1 MEPYSRPPVWKW
13 AICGL
18 LFLATMMMYM
28 DRQTLAESISRIMA
42 ELHLDETHYGQMEKG
57 FGLSFALG
65 AIVLGIIADR
75 VSIRWLYPAVL
86 IGWSSAGIATAYGD
100 SIGESL
106 VSFCPWLL
114 DGEKSAIPEYA
125 SSRTAFLGMFA
136 CRIILGFFEAGHWP
150 CALITTQRIL
160 SARDRTFGNGLLQS
174 GASVGAVLTPI
185 VIYFVVTEA
194 IGSWRFAFQSIGF
207 IGMLWIVPWL
217 LLVGERDLKATTE
230 SVSLNLSPAD
240 QYLITALSTFRR
252 FMGFIIVEIPISL
265 MSRLFTGR
273 WRDTTEATSAAI
285 DANIRRFLVLL
296 AIVIPI
302 NLTWQFLRA
311 WMPLILERRDYGKE
325 FIPWFRAGFF
335 LVADVG
341 CIAAGILSKH
351 LAQKRGWSPHA
362 ARSLA
367 FVICAVLTTASMLAG
382 SLPHG
387 WLLLASFLVIGFG
400 SLGLFPP
407 YYSLTQEISKKHQG
421 LVTGTLGCITWIASS
436 YMQEWVGNNVKAT
449 GSYGS
454 ALFFAGMVPLVG
466 CVALL
471 FWGSSPSDDKAAH
484 HA

>member
-1 MEPYSRPPVWKW
+1 MNSLQSRPPAWKW
-13 AICGL
+13 SICGL
-18 LFLATMMMYM
+18 LFLATMLMYM

-65 AIVLGIIADR
+65 AIVLGLIADR
-75 VSIRWLYPAVL
+75 VSVRWLYPAVL

-100 SIGESL
+100 AIGESL
-106 VSFCPWLL
+106 VRFCPWLL
-114 DGEKSAIPEYA
+114 DETQLEAPDYLST
-125 SSRTAFLGMFA
+125 RTAFLGMYA
-136 CRIILGFFEAGHWP
+136 CRIALGFFEAGHWP

-185 VIYFVVTEA
+185 IIYFVVTET

-207 IGMLWIVPWL
+207 IGMLWVFPWL
-217 LLVGERDLKATTE
+217 LLIRGEDLRKPPKQLLPERDAA
-230 SVSLNLSPAD
+230 NPLSAAHD
-240 QYLITALSTFRR
+240 
-252 FMGFIIVEIPISL
+252 
-265 MSRLFTGR
+265 
-273 WRDTTEATSAAI
+273 DSAAI
-285 DANIRRFLVLL
+285 VTTIRRFLVLL

-302 NLTWQFLRA
+302 NLTWQFFRA
-311 WMPLILERRDYGKE
+311 WMPLILEGRGYGKD

-341 CIAAGILSKH
+341 CIAAGLLSKH
-351 LAQKRGWSPHA
+351 LAQQRGWSPHA

-367 FVICAVLTTASMLAG
+367 FVVCALLTTASMLAG
-382 SLPHG
+382 SLPQG

-407 YYSLTQEISKKHQG
+407 FYSLTQEISQRHQG
-421 LVTGTLGCITWIASS
+421 LVTGVLGCITWVASS
-436 YMQEWVGNNVKAT
+436 YMQEWVGNTVKAT
-449 GSYGS
+449 GSYGT

-471 FWGSSPSDDKAAH
+471 FWGSSPKDEAPPEAP
-484 HA
+484 A

>member
-1 MEPYSRPPVWKW
+1 MEPNARPPAWKW
-13 AICGL
+13 TICGL

-86 IGWSSAGIATAYGD
+86 VGWSSAGIATAYGD

-106 VSFCPWLL
+106 VSICPWLL
-114 DGEKSAIPEYA
+114 DPGQVSQPEYTT
-125 SSRTAFLGMFA
+125 SRTAFLGMYT
-136 CRIILGFFEAGHWP
+136 CRIVLGFFEAGHWP

-160 SARDRTFGNGLLQS
+160 SAKDRTFGNGLLQS

-185 VIYFVVTEA
+185 VIYFVVTA
-194 IGSWRFAFQSIGF
+194 QVGSWRFAFQSIGF
-207 IGMLWIVPWL
+207 IGMLWVIPWL
-217 LLVGERDLKATTE
+217 LLIRDKDLERPPKERPLTGTDANTPTAAGE
-230 SVSLNLSPAD
+230 S
-240 QYLITALSTFRR
+240 
-252 FMGFIIVEIPISL
+252 
-265 MSRLFTGR
+265 
-273 WRDTTEATSAAI
+273 SAATM
-285 DANIRRFLVLL
+285 ATIRRFLVLL

-302 NLTWQFLRA
+302 NLTWQFFRA
-311 WMPLILERRDYGKE
+311 WMPLILERRDYEKD
-325 FIPWFRAGFF
+325 FIPWFRAAFF
-335 LVADVG
+335 LVADIG
-341 CIAAGILSKH
+341 CIAAGMLSKH
-351 LAQKRGWSPHA
+351 LAEKRGWSPHA

-367 FVICAVLTTASMLAG
+367 FVVCALLTTLSMLAG

-387 WLLLASFLVIGFG
+387 WLLLASFLIIGFG

-407 YYSLTQEISKKHQG
+407 YYSLTQEISKRHQG
-421 LVTGTLGCITWIASS
+421 LVTGTLGCITWVASS
-436 YMQEWVGNNVKAT
+436 YMQEWVGNTVKAT

-471 FWGSSPSDDKAAH
+471 FWGRSPQDEKASH
-484 HA
+484 G

>member
-1 MEPYSRPPVWKW
+1 
-13 AICGL
+13 
-18 LFLATMMMYM
+18 
-28 DRQTLAESISRIMA
+28 
-42 ELHLDETHYGQMEKG
+42 
-57 FGLSFALG
+57 
-65 AIVLGIIADR
+65 
-75 VSIRWLYPAVL
+75 
-86 IGWSSAGIATAYGD
+86 
-100 SIGESL
+100 
-106 VSFCPWLL
+106 
-114 DGEKSAIPEYA
+114 
-125 SSRTAFLGMFA
+125 
-136 CRIILGFFEAGHWP
+136 
-150 CALITTQRIL
+150 LITTQRIL

-194 IGSWRFAFQSIGF
+194 FGSWRFAFQSIGF
-207 IGMLWIVPWL
+207 IGMLWIIPWL
-217 LLVGERDLKATTE
+217 LLVGEHDLTATTQGG
-230 SVSLNLSPAD
+230 SLNRSPAVD
-240 QYLITALSTFRR
+240 HLTTSISTFRR
-252 FMGFIIVEIPISL
+252 FMGFIIVDIPTSL
-265 MSRLFTGR
+265 VSRLFTGQ
-273 WRDTTEATSAAI
+273 WRGTNETTSAAI
-285 DANIRRFLVLL
+285 DATIRRFLVLL

-302 NLTWQFLRA
+302 NLTWQFFRA

-325 FIPWFRAGFF
+325 FIPWFRAAFF

-341 CIAAGILSKH
+341 CIAAGMISKH
-351 LAQKRGWSPHA
+351 LAQKHGWSPHA

-367 FVICAVLTTASMLAG
+367 FVVCALLTTASMFAG

-387 WLLLASFLVIGFG
+387 GLLLASFLVIGFG

-471 FWGSSPSDDKAAH
+471 FWGSSPKDELPSVAKS
-484 HA
+484 

>member
-1 MEPYSRPPVWKW
+1 METTTRSPAWKW
-13 AICGL
+13 TICGL

-42 ELHLDETHYGQMEKG
+42 ELHLDETHYGQMEKA

-65 AIVLGIIADR
+65 AIVLGIVADR

-114 DGEKSAIPEYA
+114 DPEKALLPEYA
-125 SSRTAFLGMFA
+125 STRTAFLGMYA
-136 CRIILGFFEAGHWP
+136 CRIVLGFFEAGHWP

-185 VIYFVVTEA
+185 VIYFVVTSQT
-194 IGSWRFAFQSIGF
+194 GSWRFAFQSIGF
-207 IGMLWIVPWL
+207 IGMFWIIPWL
-217 LLVGERDLKATTE
+217 LLIRDKDLQRPPQTTNATK
-230 SVSLNLSPAD
+230 LSSSAD
-240 QYLITALSTFRR
+240 
-252 FMGFIIVEIPISL
+252 EN
-265 MSRLFTGR
+265 
-273 WRDTTEATSAAI
+273 SAATI
-285 DANIRRFLVLL
+285 ATIRRFFVLL

-302 NLTWQFLRA
+302 NLTWQFFRA
-311 WMPLILERRDYGKE
+311 WMPLILESRGYEKD
-325 FIPWFRAGFF
+325 FIPWFRAAFF

-341 CIAAGILSKH
+341 CIAAGMLSKH
-351 LAQKRGWSPHA
+351 LAERRGWTPHA

-367 FVICAVLTTASMLAG
+367 FVVCALLTTASMLAG

-387 WLLLASFLVIGFG
+387 WLLLASFLVLGFG

-407 YYSLTQEISKKHQG
+407 YYSLTQEISKRHQG
-421 LVTGTLGCITWIASS
+421 LVTGTLGCLTWIASS
-436 YMQEWVGNNVKAT
+436 YMQEWVGNNVKAKSGYVAQISSFMQELAGNAGEAT
-449 GSYGS
+449 DNYGT
-454 ALFFAGMVPLVG
+454 ALFFAGMVPLLG
-466 CVALL
+466 CVALI
-471 FWGSSPSDDKAAH
+471 FWGSSPTDEKAAP